1 MNLTTNRLDIQLVN
15 SADFEDIHEMNSY
28 PQVAQFNTIGIPN
41 DISVTA
47 GLLQAV
53 IDDDSKRSW
62 CVRRKDDGQF
72 IGQLGMNFSSEKFRK
87 GEIYYSL
94 HPNMWGQGYA
104 TEAVSALL
112 SYGFSERRLHRI
124 EAGVAVENHKSVAL
138 LERVGMLREGLCRK
152 ILPLQSGWADN
163 YMYAILE
170 GDLREF

>member
-1 MNLTTNRLDIQLVN
+1 MQLSTDRLTIQLITP
-15 SADFEDIHEMNSY
+15 SDFEDIHEMNSY

-53 IDDDSKRSW
+53 IDDASKRSW
-62 CVRRKDDGQF
+62 CIRRKEDGHF
-72 IGQLGMNFSSEKFRK
+72 IGQLGMNFSSEKYRK

-94 HPNMWGQGYA
+94 HPDMWGHGFA
-104 TEAVSALL
+104 TEAVNALL
-112 SYGFSERRLHRI
+112 NYGFSERRLHRI